1 MRLALALSL
10 MLATVAV
17 AEEAPEAPQ
26 APYAEQQMCL
36 TWLAVMVQFGE
47 PADSR
52 EGWTKI
58 LMRLNRAIDARTDK
72 DTDTAKA
79 EANHALTIFNDWLMK
94 YHTEPVEERVRMIV
108 DATGKAKAC
117 VDIVPPEEIT
127 APDVT
132 EPPEDELDI
141 DPEL

>member
-1 MRLALALSL
+1 MRLALVLSL
-10 MLATVAV
+10 MLATAAV
-17 AEEAPEAPQ
+17 AEEEAPQ

-36 TWLAVMVQFGE
+36 TWLAVVVQFGE

-52 EGWTKI
+52 EGWSKI

-79 EANHALTIFNDWLMK
+79 EANHAITVFNDWLMK
-94 YHTEPVEERVRMIV
+94 YHTEAVEERVRMIV

-127 APDVT
+127 VPDATV
-132 EPPEDELDI
+132 PPAHELEI